1 MSSFEHLVEI
11 ARQYQTTQS
20 ALPEKTDKQVL
31 WTGIGFNLLG
41 DRFVASM
48 GEVIEMMP
56 VPQYTKLP
64 GVKNFVTGVANVR
77 GRLMTLI
84 DMTVFFGE
92 RSRVP
97 RVSRRVLVVDEDGGY
112 FGFIVDESL
121 GMQHFP
127 QDGFSRQTGQVQEQ
141 FRSYL
146 LGSYRVAGNLWP
158 VISLHTI
165 LADPK
170 LDKLAA

>member
-1 MSSFEHLVEI
+1 MNSFELLLDI
-11 ARQYQTTQS
+11 SRQYESKQEK
-20 ALPEKTDKQVL
+20 LPAKTDKQVL
-31 WTGIGFNLLG
+31 WTGIGFSLLG
-41 DRFVASM
+41 ERFVASM

-56 VPQYTKLP
+56 VPQSTKLP
-64 GVKNFVTGVANVR
+64 GVKNFVVGIANVR
-77 GRLMTLI
+77 GRLMTLV
-84 DMTVFFGE
+84 DLALFFGQ
-92 RSRVP
+92 RPKAVRT
-97 RVSRRVLVVDEDGGY
+97 SRRVLAVDENGTY
-112 FGFIVDESL
+112 IGFIVDDSM

-127 QDGFSRQTGQVQEQ
+127 QDGFSRQMGQVEDR
-141 FRSYL
+141 FLPFL